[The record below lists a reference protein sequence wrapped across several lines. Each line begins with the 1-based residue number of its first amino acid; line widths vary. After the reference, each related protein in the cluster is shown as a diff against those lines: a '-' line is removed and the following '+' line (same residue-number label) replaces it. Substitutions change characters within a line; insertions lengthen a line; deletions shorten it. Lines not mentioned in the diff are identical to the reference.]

1 MSGSFKFISFFL
13 FLILAWILLAWLAA
27 ERLIVEKSL
36 MHADAILVLGGSSTY
51 IERTQ
56 KAAELYKKGIA
67 TKILLT
73 NDGERAGWSQTE
85 ERNPPFVQLAKRN
98 LIGQGVPA
106 ENIEII
112 PEEVAGTIDE
122 AEILARKT
130 QDNGWDAVLIVTSAY
145 HTNRALWI
153 FDKIFADNNVKTNIG
168 IEPAM
173 TGQQTPPPFVW
184 WLSSDG
190 WRLVAGEYVKFVY
203 YWMYY

>member
-13 FLILAWILLAWLAA
+13 FLLLAWILIAWLAA

-36 MHADAILVLGGSSTY
+36 PHADAILVLGGSSTY

-67 TKILLT
+67 NRILLT

-85 ERNPPFVQLAKRN
+85 QRNPPFVELAKRN

-112 PEEVAGTIDE
+112 HEEVYGTIDE
-122 AEILARKT
+122 AKVLEKMAKAENWKAIL
-130 QDNGWDAVLIVTSAY
+130 VVTSAY

-153 FDKIFADNNVKTNIG
+153 FEKIFADNNVNTKVG

-173 TGQQTPPPFVW
+173 TGQQTPPPFIW
-184 WLSSDG
+184 WLSFDG